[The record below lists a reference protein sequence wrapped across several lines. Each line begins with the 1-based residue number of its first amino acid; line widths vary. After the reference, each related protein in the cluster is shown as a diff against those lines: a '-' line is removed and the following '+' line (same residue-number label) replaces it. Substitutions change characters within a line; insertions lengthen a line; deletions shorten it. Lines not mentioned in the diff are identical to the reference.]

1 MHCHKSKTNYI
12 ILLQY
17 TAVQIEV
24 IEAAGKV
31 DDPLNFEIVSSA
43 AANFVSNVPI
53 LVDTNARS
61 MASALS
67 DTFDLRLKFGLPA
80 QLKPMNQRPQADK

>member
-1 MHCHKSKTNYI
+1 MEE
-12 ILLQY
+12 
-17 TAVQIEV
+17 IELA
-24 IEAAGKV
+24 EEV
-31 DDPLNFEIVSSA
+31 DDPLNVEIVASA

-80 QLKPMNQRPQADK
+80 QLKPMNQRP